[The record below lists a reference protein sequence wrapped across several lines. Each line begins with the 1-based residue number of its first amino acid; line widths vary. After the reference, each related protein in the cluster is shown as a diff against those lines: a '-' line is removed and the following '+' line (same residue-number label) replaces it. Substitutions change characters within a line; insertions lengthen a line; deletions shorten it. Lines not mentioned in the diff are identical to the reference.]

1 MNEDRS
7 KADQFLFAT
16 ELFDKDLNPYIKNN
30 EKISPGNSVYRYF
43 SSEIIVRQFRGFICS
58 PFSSRIDNNHLV
70 IRDQDITDKA
80 GLQIFINLMFTEENN
95 KRYKFC
101 KELIKCLFSE
111 IKYVVFHV
119 TLHFPNFNHA
129 NIVIID
135 KSNSEK
141 YKYFIFEPHGYNFNT
156 DIYGDT
162 NIKRKDVS
170 DFILEFFDILKNH
183 YHETYPDRQPI
194 FFEEVIQ
201 QYTGFQKEEIRNLE
215 TDSYGNPIKLINNEG
230 LCVTHVLF
238 FAFIFFNFVF
248 GEIRRPKT
256 MFDVAETFDNFFKID
271 REKYE
276 YNTIEDLISSYS
288 YFMSFT
294 GVKKSW
300 IHETLI
306 AFNSK
311 ITEYI
316 YTVYLLQ
323 FYQYLKGFI
332 RVTRA
337 QVASKRFDKL
347 SDNIFR
353 DMKQM
358 KTVDIFISEAA
369 KQYMQQAFNILC
381 EKFKEEEI
389 FTINGINFDLINTSL
404 MEIDNIKSLSYKRNA
419 FSAPTALHIPI
430 PKTYK
435 RSLTRASQLK
445 SYKKSRSGTGKKL
458 KIARKTEKKEQ
469 KKEKKRAKKTEKKN
483 RKKEQK
489 KAKKREKK

>member
-1 MNEDRS
+1 MKIIKIKDRS
-7 KADQFLFAT
+7 KADQFLPLKFAT

-30 EKISPGNSVYRYF
+30 EKISTGNSVYIYF

-58 PFSSRIDNNHLV
+58 PFTSKIDNNLLA
-70 IRDQDITDKA
+70 ICYEDITNKDN
-80 GLQIFINLMFTEENN
+80 LQMFINLMFTEKNN

-119 TLHFPNFNHA
+119 SLDFPKFNHA

-135 KSNSEK
+135 KSDSKK
-141 YKYFIFEPHGYNFNT
+141 YKYFIFEPHGYNFET

-170 DFILEFFDILKNH
+170 DFILEFFNILKNH
-183 YHETYPDRQPI
+183 YHETYPDMQPI

-215 TDSYGNPIKLINNEG
+215 TDSYGNPIKLINNKG

-248 GEIRRPKT
+248 GEIRRPES
-256 MFDVAETFDNFFKID
+256 MFDVSETFENFFKID
-271 REKYE
+271 TENYE
-276 YNTIEDLISSYS
+276 YNTIEDIIRSYS
-288 YFMSFT
+288 YFMTFT
-294 GVKKSW
+294 GDRKSW

-323 FYQYLKGFI
+323 FRQFNKGSI
-332 RVTRA
+332 RVTKE
-337 QVASKRFDKL
+337 QLASKRFDKV

-353 DMKQM
+353 SMKPM

-369 KQYMQQAFNILC
+369 RQYMQKAFDILC
-381 EKFKEEEI
+381 EKFNEEEI
-389 FTINGINFDLINTSL
+389 FTINGIDFNLIITRL
-404 MEIDNIKSLSYKRNA
+404 MEIDRLESYRPSKR
-419 FSAPTALHIPI
+419 
-430 PKTYK
+430 
-435 RSLTRASQLK
+435 RR
-445 SYKKSRSGTGKKL
+445 RGGKKL
-458 KIARKTEKKEQ
+458 K
-469 KKEKKRAKKTEKKN
+469 AKKTEKL
-483 RKKEQK
+483 
-489 KAKKREKK
+489 KAKKREKKNRKIKSKKREKKTEKLKAKK

>member
-16 ELFDKDLNPYIKNN
+16 ELFDKNLNPYIKNN
-30 EKISPGNSVYRYF
+30 EKISSGNSVYRYF

-58 PFSSRIDNNHLV
+58 PFSSKIDSNYLA
-70 IRDQDITDKA
+70 ISDEDITNKDS
-80 GLQIFINLMFTEENN
+80 LQMLTEENN

-101 KELIKCLFSE
+101 KELIKCLLSE

-119 TLHFPNFNHA
+119 SLYFPNFNHA

-141 YKYFIFEPHGYNFNT
+141 YKYFIFEPHGYNFET

-170 DFILEFFDILKNH
+170 DFILEFFNILKNH
-183 YHETYPDRQPI
+183 YHETYPDMQPI

-201 QYTGFQKEEIRNLE
+201 QYTGFQIEEIRNLE
-215 TDSYGNPIKLINNEG
+215 TDSYGNPINLINNKG

-256 MFDVAETFDNFFKID
+256 MFDVSETFDNFFKID
-271 REKYE
+271 TEKYE
-276 YNTIEDLISSYS
+276 YNTIEDLISSYNKIFNSNEYNTIEDLIGSYS
-288 YFMSFT
+288 YFMTFT
-294 GVKKSW
+294 GDRKSW

-323 FYQYLKGFI
+323 FLQYKKGFI
-332 RVTRA
+332 RVTKS
-337 QVASKRFDKL
+337 QLASKRFDKV

-353 DMKQM
+353 SMKPM
-358 KTVDIFISEAA
+358 KTVDIYISEAA
-369 KQYMQQAFNILC
+369 RQYMQKAFDILC

-389 FTINGINFDLINTSL
+389 FTINGIDFNLINTRL
-404 MEIDNIKSLSYKRNA
+404 MEIDSLESLSGPPSKRQA
-419 FSAPTALHIPI
+419 
-430 PKTYK
+430 
-435 RSLTRASQLK
+435 R
-445 SYKKSRSGTGKKL
+445 GKKL
-458 KIARKTEKKEQ
+458 K
-469 KKEKKRAKKTEKKN
+469 AKKTEKL
-483 RKKEQK
+483 
-489 KAKKREKK
+489 KAKKREKKTEKLKAKKREKKTKKLKAKRIERKKKQKKEKK